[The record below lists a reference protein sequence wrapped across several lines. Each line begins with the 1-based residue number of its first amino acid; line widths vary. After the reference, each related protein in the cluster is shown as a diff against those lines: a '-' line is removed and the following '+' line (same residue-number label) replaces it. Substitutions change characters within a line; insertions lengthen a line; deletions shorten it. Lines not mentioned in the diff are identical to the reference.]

1 MKVKLITEDFKN
13 MSISL
18 TLSSKLTNG
27 EDSQDVREVQF
38 EVERFP
44 VQRLQD
50 LQSAEV

>member
-27 EDSQDVREVQF
+27 EEGQDVREVQF
-38 EVERFP
+38 EVERFSI
-44 VQRLQD
+44 QRLQD